1 MLYFSKLN
9 SIYYYTFNDI
19 KYLSD
24 IDFKGQIRNSQ
35 KMVYLILGHPVRWL
49 ETYLKKW
56 VSLGHEGTL
65 PGPFLPRVL
74 RN

>member
-24 IDFKGQIRNSQ
+24 INFKGQIRNSQ
-35 KMVYLILGHPVRWL
+35 KMVYLILAHPVHMHAWNYAIMN
-49 ETYLKKW
+49 TYNNQIMLICKY
-56 VSLGHEGTL
+56 VSMQD
-65 PGPFLPRVL
+65 
-74 RN
+74 